1 MASVLHLLKSPDA
14 TLARAAID
22 QHVRA
27 GDRVS
32 VVLLPGGTVSQLPAS
47 VRVHRLDADLS
58 YPELLDLI
66 FESDQV
72 ITW

>member
-1 MASVLHLLKSPDA
+1 MASVLHLLKGPDA
-14 TLARAAID
+14 QLARAVID

-32 VVLLPGGTVSQLPAS
+32 VVLLPGGAIPDLPAAVQ
-47 VRVHRLDADLS
+47 VRRLDADLS

>member
-1 MASVLHLLKSPDA
+1 MARVLHLLKSPDA
-14 TLARAAID
+14 ALARAAID

-27 GDRVS
+27 GDRVA
-32 VVLLPGGTVSQLPAS
+32 VVLLPGGAVSPLPAS
-47 VRVHRLDADLS
+47 VPVRRLDADLS
-58 YPELLDLI
+58 YPELLELI

>member
-1 MASVLHLLKSPDA
+1 MPRS
-14 TLARAAID
+14 RAAID

-27 GDRVS
+27 GDRVA
-32 VVLLPGGTVSQLPAS
+32 VILLPGAR
-47 VRVHRLDADLS
+47 VRAAGLGAGAPPGRGPVL
-58 YPELLDLI
+58 PELLDLI

>member
-1 MASVLHLLKSPDA
+1 MASVLHLLKGPDA
-14 TLARAAID
+14 KLARAVID

-32 VVLLPGGTVSQLPAS
+32 VVLLPGGAMLDLPTAVQ
-47 VRVHRLDADLS
+47 VRRLDADLS

>member
-1 MASVLHLLKSPDA
+1 MASVLHLLKGSDA
-14 TLARAAID
+14 TLARAVID

-32 VVLLPGGTVSQLPAS
+32 VVLLSGGAVPDLPAAVQ
-47 VRVHRLDADLS
+47 VRRLDGDLS

-66 FESDQV
+66 FESDRV

>member
-1 MASVLHLLKSPDA
+1 MATVLHLLKGGDA
-14 TLARAAID
+14 RLARLVID

-32 VVLLPGGTVSQLPAS
+32 VVLLPGGVVSELPPGVTV
-47 VRVHRLDADLS
+47 RRLERDLS